1 MTKELLNKQDI
12 ERILSRIAHEI
23 VERNKGV
30 SDICLVGI
38 QRGGV
43 HLANRLAARIASIE
57 RIMVPVGSLDISQ
70 HRDDKEIRTPQATG
84 IKTDICF
91 DISGKKTIIVDD
103 VIFTGRSIRAAMDA
117 IMDCGRPS
125 LIQLFVLI
133 DRGHREL
140 PIRADYVGKNIPTAL
155 PENIEVQMAEDG
167 FEDSVKIEVTG

>member
-1 MTKELLNKQDI
+1 MIKELLNKQDI
-12 ERILSRIAHEI
+12 ERIISRIAHEI

-30 SDICLVGI
+30 SDVCLVGI

-43 HLANRLAARIASIE
+43 HLARRVAARIESIE
-57 RIMVPVGSLDISQ
+57 NTTVSVGAIDISQ
-70 HRDDKEIRTPQATG
+70 HRDDKEIRTPQAKG
-84 IKTDICF
+84 VKTSICF
-91 DISGKKTIIVDD
+91 DVFGKKVVIVDD

-125 LIQLFVLI
+125 QIQLFVLI

-140 PIRADYVGKNIPTAL
+140 PIRPDYVGKNVPTAL

-167 FEDSVKIEVTG
+167 FEDSVKIEVDT